1 MPSRFVSAHGTNSSV
16 PERKESRA
24 GTSLVR
30 RRGSPYVQRVSLLK
44 DFSVSTVTAGFIAS
58 MVGLTSGIT
67 LVFEAAKALGA
78 TDAQTTSWVWAL
90 CIGMAVLTI
99 VPSLKLRV
107 PVMIAFSAPGAA
119 ILATISPGDFTLS
132 EAVGAFIV
140 GGVLVTVAGFSG
152 LFERLM
158 NRIPIALVTAL
169 LGGVLARFVVS
180 GFADAST
187 APGMIVITTL
197 TYMMMRRLAPRYA
210 VIGVLVVG
218 VATSVVSHTLRTD
231 QLQFSLAKPIYVAP
245 SFSMSA
251 IVAIA
256 IPMFIVTMA
265 GQNLPGVA
273 ALRSANYEAPISKI
287 VGSTGLGTI
296 LLAPFGGYMFNLSAV
311 SAAICMEPAAHE
323 DPKRRYTGSISNG
336 LFYLLAGLFGT
347 SITGALRAFPIELVH
362 IVASLALLPTIGNA
376 LATAVGDDADR
387 EAAMF
392 TFVVTLSGVSVAKI
406 GSPFW
411 GALAGAI
418 AMAVSST
425 DVRRGSAGRK
435 PAPA

>member
-1 MPSRFVSAHGTNSSV
+1 MR
-16 PERKESRA
+16 
-24 GTSLVR
+24 
-30 RRGSPYVQRVSLLK
+30 LLR
-44 DFSVSTVTAGFIAS
+44 DFSASTVTAGFIAS

-99 VPSLKLRV
+99 VPSLWLRV

-119 ILATISPGDFTLS
+119 ILATVAPGDFTLS
-132 EAVGAFIV
+132 EAVGAFII
-140 GGVLVTVAGFSG
+140 GGALVAVAGFSG
-152 LFERLM
+152 IFERLM
-158 NRIPIALVTAL
+158 NRIPVALVTAL

-180 GFADAST
+180 GFADAAT
-187 APGMIVITTL
+187 APGTIVATTL
-197 TYMMMRRLAPRYA
+197 TYMVMRRLAPRYA

-218 VATSVVSHTLRTD
+218 VLVAVGSGSLRTD
-231 QLQFSLAKPIYVAP
+231 ELQVSLAQPIAVAPTFSL
-245 SFSMSA
+245 SA
-251 IVAIA
+251 LVGIA

-273 ALRSANYEAPISKI
+273 ALRATNFEAPISTI
-287 VGSTGLGTI
+287 VGSTGVGTM

-323 DPKRRYTGSISNG
+323 DPTRRYTASISNG
-336 LFYLLAGLFGT
+336 LFYLVAGLFGT

-376 LATAVGDDADR
+376 LANAVREERHR

-411 GALAGAI
+411 GALAGAV
-418 AMAVSST
+418 AMVVSSAK
-425 DVRRGSAGRK
+425 VRERFPRRK
-435 PAPA
+435 PMPA

>member
-1 MPSRFVSAHGTNSSV
+1 MR
-16 PERKESRA
+16 
-24 GTSLVR
+24 
-30 RRGSPYVQRVSLLK
+30 LLR
-44 DFSVSTVTAGFIAS
+44 DFSASTVTAGFIAS

-99 VPSLKLRV
+99 VPSLWLRV

-119 ILATISPGDFTLS
+119 ILATVAPGDFTLS
-132 EAVGAFIV
+132 EAVGAFII
-140 GGVLVTVAGFSG
+140 GGALVAVAGFSG
-152 LFERLM
+152 IFERLM
-158 NRIPIALVTAL
+158 NRIPVALVTAL

-180 GFADAST
+180 GFADAAT
-187 APGMIVITTL
+187 APGTIVATTL
-197 TYMMMRRLAPRYA
+197 TYMVMRRLAPRYA

-218 VATSVVSHTLRTD
+218 VLVAVGSGSLRTD
-231 QLQFSLAKPIYVAP
+231 ELQVSLAQPIAVAPTFSL
-245 SFSMSA
+245 SA
-251 IVAIA
+251 LVGIA

-273 ALRSANYEAPISKI
+273 ALRATNFEAPISTI
-287 VGSTGLGTI
+287 VGSTGVGTM

-323 DPKRRYTGSISNG
+323 DPTRRYTASISNG
-336 LFYLLAGLFGT
+336 LFYLVAGLFGT

-376 LATAVGDDADR
+376 LANAVREERHR

-411 GALAGAI
+411 GALAGAV
-418 AMAVSST
+418 AMAVSSAK
-425 DVRRGSAGRK
+425 VRERFPRRK
-435 PAPA
+435 PMPA